1 MNKIFQEGESIEYS
15 GKIIVQM
22 AQDSKIIKQT
32 ARVVI
37 GAEYG
42 QSHGIRDIDNR
53 VIYSHRQ
60 VKALLSM
67 FVLPDNLKFITNF
80 IPSFVKIPQ
89 FVIDIAT
96 SKF

>member
-1 MNKIFQEGESIEYS
+1 MDRAFSEGESIEYS
-15 GKIIVQM
+15 GKIIVHM
-22 AQDSKIIKQT
+22 AQDPNIIKQT
-32 ARVVI
+32 AKVVI

-42 QSHGIRDIDNR
+42 QRFGILDIDSR

-67 FVLPDNLKFITNF
+67 VVPDNFRFLTNLV
-80 IPSFVKIPQ
+80 PGFVKIPQ
-89 FVIDIAT
+89 FVIDILT